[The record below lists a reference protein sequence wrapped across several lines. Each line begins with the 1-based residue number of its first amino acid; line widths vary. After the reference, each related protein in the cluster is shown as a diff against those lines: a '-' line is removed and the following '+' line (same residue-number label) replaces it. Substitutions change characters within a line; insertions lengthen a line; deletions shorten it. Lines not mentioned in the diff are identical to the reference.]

1 MHNELTGILATSKM
15 ILQKTVNMQKI
26 RSNSG
31 KLTKSSLNLL
41 LGQIEEIRTTNFML
55 KAMSN

>member
-1 MHNELTGILATSKM
+1 MHNELTGILTTSKM

-41 LGQIEEIRTTNFML
+41 LGQIEVIRTTNFML

>member
-1 MHNELTGILATSKM
+1 MHNELTGTLATSKM

-41 LGQIEEIRTTNFML
+41 LGQIEVIRTTNFML